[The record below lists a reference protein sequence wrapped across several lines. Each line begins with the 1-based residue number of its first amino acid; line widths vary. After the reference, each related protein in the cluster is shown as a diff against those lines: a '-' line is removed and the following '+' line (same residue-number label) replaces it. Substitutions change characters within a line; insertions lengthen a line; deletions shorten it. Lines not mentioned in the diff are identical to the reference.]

1 MALQL
6 PKFQEAEIDFLSE
19 YSKVMRPL
27 ANALDAF
34 QRVEKCLFCMALP
47 KLVQLRHNL
56 TQMMNSNLTY
66 CEPLAQAIVNGLNRR
81 YGSLLDLVMPDA
93 KYAAVAAIC
102 NPKYKMRWVPP
113 NNRESLRTLFVQ
125 CAQCFCESAL
135 SPEEL
140 GLGSDD
146 DDYGFNETSTEIVNV
161 SSTET
166 QVSAYL
172 TDADRSL
179 SMLDKYPVVKST
191 FIYYNTTIPSSAPVE
206 RLFSLGGR

>member
-1 MALQL
+1 M
-6 PKFQEAEIDFLSE
+6 
-19 YSKVMRPL
+19 
-27 ANALDAF
+27 
-34 QRVEKCLFCMALP
+34 
-47 KLVQLRHNL
+47 
-56 TQMMNSNLTY
+56 
-66 CEPLAQAIVNGLNRR
+66 NGLNRR

-140 GLGSDD
+140 GQGSDD
-146 DDYGFNETSTEIVNV
+146 DDYMVSMKTSTTL
-161 SSTET
+161 SMPAALKLKF
-166 QVSAYL
+166 QR

-179 SMLDKYPVVKST
+179 SMLDKYPVVTST

-206 RLFSLGGR
+206 TFQLGEGPGGGQVETARRNTLSDTSFERLLLLKANTIAYHNE

>member
-6 PKFQEAEIDFLSE
+6 PKFQEPEIDFLSE

-66 CEPLAQAIVNGLNRR
+66 CEPLAQAIVNGLLLL
-81 YGSLLDLVMPDA
+81 LLDLVMPDA

-140 GLGSDD
+140 GQGSDD
-146 DDYGFNETSTEIVNV
+146 DDYGFNETSTEIVNA
-161 SSTET
+161 SITET

-179 SMLDKYPVVKST
+179 SMLDKYTVVKST
-191 FIYYNTTIPSSAPVE
+191 FIYYNYYSIIGTSRDT
-206 RLFSLGGR
+206 FQLGGG

>member
-1 MALQL
+1 VALQL

-34 QRVEKCLFCMALP
+34 QGEEKCLFGMVLP

-66 CEPLAQAIVNGLNRR
+66 CEPLAQAIVNGLLLL
-81 YGSLLDLVMPDA
+81 LLDLVMPDA

-140 GLGSDD
+140 GQGSDD
-146 DDYGFNETSTEIVNV
+146 DDYGFNETYTEIVNANCN
-161 SSTET
+161 SS
-166 QVSAYL
+166 
-172 TDADRSL
+172 
-179 SMLDKYPVVKST
+179 
-191 FIYYNTTIPSSAPVE
+191 
-206 RLFSLGGR
+206 FSVLN